1 MSQAQQSESLILER
15 LFTSRVRVQLLKI
28 FLLRPE
34 NQYHIRALAS
44 EIDAQY
50 SAVWKELKNLEEIGF
65 LQSEKTAGRKIFRMN
80 ACFPIIK
87 ELRHIFLK
95 IVGVGDLVRYS
106 LIEMDGIEKAFIFGS
121 FAEGDIDADSDL
133 DLMII
138 GDIEVA
144 HITPVVEEI
153 EKILTRD
160 VNYLLV
166 TQEEWEMRLAE
177 GDSFSSN
184 IQNSPKIMLIGNQN
198 GV

>member
-1 MSQAQQSESLILER
+1 MSQAQHNDNLILER
-15 LFTSRVRVQLLKI
+15 LFTSRVRVRLLTI

-44 EIDAQY
+44 EVDAQY
-50 SAVWKELKNLEEIGF
+50 SAVWKELNNLEKIGF
-65 LQSEKTAGRKIFRMN
+65 LQSESTGGRKIFRMN
-80 ACFPIIK
+80 ARFPIIK

-95 IVGVGDLVRYS
+95 TVGVGDLVRNS

-121 FAEGDIDADSDL
+121 FADGDIDADSDL

-138 GDIEVA
+138 GEIEVA

-166 TQEEWEMRLAE
+166 TQEEWEIRLAE

-184 IQNSPKIMLIGNQN
+184 IQDSPKIMLIGNQN

>member
-1 MSQAQQSESLILER
+1 MSQAQHNDSLLLER
-15 LFTSRVRVQLLKI
+15 LFTSRVRVQLLTI

-34 NQYHIRALAS
+34 NQYHIRALSS
-44 EIDAQY
+44 EVDAQY

-65 LQSEKTAGRKIFRMN
+65 LQSESTGGRKIFRMN
-80 ACFPIIK
+80 PHFPIIS

-95 IVGVGDLVRYS
+95 TVGAGDLVRNS
-106 LIEMDGIEKAFIFGS
+106 LIEMDGIDKAFIFGS

>member
-15 LFTSRVRVQLLKI
+15 LFTSRVRVQLLTI

-65 LQSEKTAGRKIFRMN
+65 LQSESTGGRKIFRMN
-80 ACFPIIK
+80 PHFPIIS

-95 IVGVGDLVRYS
+95 TVGVGDLVRNS
-106 LIEMDGIEKAFIFGS
+106 LIEMNGIDKAFIFGS
-121 FAEGDIDADSDL
+121 FAEGDIDANSDL

-138 GDIEVA
+138 GEIEVA
-144 HITPVVEEI
+144 HITPMVEEI

-160 VNYLLV
+160 VNYVLF

-184 IQNSPKIMLIGNQN
+184 IQNSPKIMLIGNN
-198 GV
+198 DDV

>member
-1 MSQAQQSESLILER
+1 
-15 LFTSRVRVQLLKI
+15 
-28 FLLRPE
+28 
-34 NQYHIRALAS
+34 
-44 EIDAQY
+44 
-50 SAVWKELKNLEEIGF
+50 
-65 LQSEKTAGRKIFRMN
+65 MN
-80 ACFPIIK
+80 PLFPINS

-95 IVGVGDLVRYS
+95 TVGVGDLVRNS
-106 LIEMDGIEKAFIFGS
+106 LIEMDRIDKAFIFGS

-160 VNYLLV
+160 VNYILV